1 MNYKDIILIKDNELN
16 ILYHANSMDISI
28 LNDNAYSTL
37 EQIKRETTCN
47 TMGEYAKSLLENENK
62 GIDNLINL
70 LEQSSENSI
79 SDINKSSRIIER
91 ITLHVSNDCNL
102 RCKYCYA
109 NGGSYNQ
116 TRRLM
121 TLETANSFI
130 NFCEKNFNYVKRIV
144 FFGGEPI
151 LNLNIME
158 YICKRFND
166 DFHSNKISFIPEF
179 AIITNGT
186 ILTDRII
193 EFINKYISI
202 ITVSIDGLKDINDA
216 NRIDKNGKG
225 SFDRI
230 SRFIQTI
237 KNQTKVT
244 LKFEATYT
252 QKHIDF
258 GYRTMDISKDLK
270 NTFGISGLVVTEDT
284 LSTDFSLKYLDT
296 IDYSKL
302 ISSNFEDLP
311 EEFWA
316 ILKIITTK
324 ERLKYCGVVE
334 KIFAISAEGEIY
346 PCHILTGQSNISLG
360 NINGNNIF
368 NNFAWFQ
375 EFMEDMR
382 KRESIKCKDCWCRNL
397 CCGCILKRFYNKK
410 TQKFRE
416 EPNSDFCDFIQ
427 KYSEKILLMIAK
439 IRKNPE
445 TWSALIQKEREN
457 SYLF

>member
-47 TMGEYAKSLLENENK
+47 TMGEYTKSLLENENK

-270 NTFGISGLVVTEDT
+270 KKGMKFVGT
-284 LSTDFSLKYLDT
+284 T
-296 IDYSKL
+296 I
-302 ISSNFEDLP
+302 
-311 EEFWA
+311 
-316 ILKIITTK
+316 
-324 ERLKYCGVVE
+324 
-334 KIFAISAEGEIY
+334 IY
-346 PCHILTGQSNISLG
+346 
-360 NINGNNIF
+360 
-368 NNFAWFQ
+368 
-375 EFMEDMR
+375 
-382 KRESIKCKDCWCRNL
+382 
-397 CCGCILKRFYNKK
+397 
-410 TQKFRE
+410 
-416 EPNSDFCDFIQ
+416 
-427 KYSEKILLMIAK
+427 
-439 IRKNPE
+439 
-445 TWSALIQKEREN
+445 
-457 SYLF
+457 SYLQAIGIINSHDETCFKYVKKEDRN